1 MYHVLLERSITYHSV
16 DDCTILQIIETLAG
30 PQGLIVTL
38 RGYNS
43 DIPQKQLL
51 LKKKNKGKLA

>member
-1 MYHVLLERSITYHSV
+1 MYHVLPERSKTYHSV

-43 DIPQKQLL
+43 GSPQKQLL